1 MTAKNGLL
9 GFKCEDCSKTYDKM
23 FDEGLSKNFKNT
35 YQFCNRKNDMFCL
48 ILWKALYSYEHIDG
62 WEIFNETPLPTK
74 KEFYSKLIMDIIIDS
89 DCKHAKKNWNDFGL
103 QKLCQYQD
111 LYERR
116 DTLLLTGVFK
126 SFRNKCLEI
135 NVLDPA
141 HFFSASDWHD
151 KHV

>member
-9 GFKCEDCSKTYDKM
+9 EFKCEDCSKTYDKM